1 MDSMIRGRVLND
13 IGFPLEDVT
22 VRLFGD
28 AATLG
33 GDPHATTANQ
43 AAISWTR
50 AERGLTGTVRGVW
63 LKLIADTTAGI
74 TWEEFR
80 TQVMQVN
87 PALNASDGRFQPDQL
102 YLLPENRRPDDQKI
116 AWNRPLTG
124 FAGNRWACWRQNV
137 QGKVV
142 GVSWRRF
149 RKEVLQRNPRLVA
162 DGGQFRAAN
171 DYLLPANI
179 GLGEYV
185 RVACTRTSGGFTFAG
200 LPAGT
205 YRLEVHVEGYEPWT
219 QTIGP
224 GSELPLRILLRRL
237 TVALAKGLQKS
248 PQGISFVQVRGNE
261 FVLENRS
268 FRFIGVNL
276 RGLVH
281 YGSDKFQA
289 ASANQA
295 QQLRAASD
303 MGVRVVRVFLP
314 VDNVN
319 WRTED
324 KTEARLDALLH
335 LMETDFRHMYLI
347 VCLTNL
353 YQDTAFKVFGDD
365 EGDEK
370 SCYNVPW
377 NNTKLLGRDWFLK
390 GYQDNYLKFV
400 QKIVPKYKE
409 RASIMAWEPGN
420 ELKLD
425 REPKVFVDFMLAV
438 AKELQALAPDQLVT
452 TGMISTQH
460 ADMDPD
466 DANRRAERLR
476 LLSSPLIDFIT
487 VHSYNGVNEHKEE
500 SDAALAQSLP
510 KPVVVEEAGF
520 VAGRQAEEE
529 AAHNPDFH
537 IPGCVSGGRRRD
549 CVRADMDKW
558 FNEKKA
564 RGYMQ
569 WGFMAGDDNGD
580 GDGRSGMD
588 HAIHSREDWDELFS
602 EYQGRAATL
611 AAQAGPVA
619 GPAVPGPVA
628 PAKPPVSV
636 PAMQL
641 QVGQQIRVRAAKGL
655 NVRREPGHINKLAG
669 DVMATLPAGT
679 RLAILDGPK
688 PQDKLIWWAVSF
700 VLAGQTVRG
709 WVAQADGAGTQLIAA

>member
-1 MDSMIRGRVLND
+1 MKTVLRGRILND
-13 IGFPLEDVT
+13 VGFPIEGVSVSLYGHADT
-22 VRLFGD
+22 MN
-28 AATLG
+28 A
-33 GDPHATTANQ
+33 DPRATTANRE
-43 AAISWTR
+43 AVSWTR

-63 LKLIADTTAGI
+63 LKLISDTTAGI

-87 PALNASDGRFQPDQL
+87 PTLNASGGRFQPDQL
-102 YLLPENRRPDDQKI
+102 YLLPENRHPDDQKI
-116 AWNRPLTG
+116 AWDRPLTG
-124 FAGNRWACWRQNV
+124 FDGNRWACWRQNV

-149 RKEVLQRNPRLVA
+149 RKEVLQRNPDLAA

-171 DYLLPANI
+171 AYLLPANI
-179 GLGEYV
+179 GQTEYV
-185 RVACTRTSGGFTFAG
+185 RVAHTRRSGGFTFAG

-219 QTIGP
+219 QTVGP
-224 GSELPLRILLRRL
+224 ESELPLRIRLRRL

-248 PQGISFVQVRGNE
+248 PQGIAFVQVRGNE

-303 MGVRVVRVFLP
+303 MGARVVRVFLP

-324 KTEARLDALLH
+324 TTEARLDALLH

-365 EGDEK
+365 EGDGK
-370 SCYNVPW
+370 SFYNLPW
-377 NNTKLLGRDWFLK
+377 STTKLLGRDWFAQR
-390 GYQDNYLKFV
+390 YQDNYLKFV
-400 QKIVPKYKE
+400 QKIVPRYRE

-420 ELKLD
+420 ELKVD
-425 REPKVFVDFMLAV
+425 NEPKVFVDFMLAV
-438 AKELQALAPDQLVT
+438 AKELQTLAPNQLVT

-460 ADMDPD
+460 AHMDPD
-466 DANRRAERLR
+466 DTNKRAERLR
-476 LLSSPLIDFIT
+476 LLSSPHIDFIT

-500 SDAALAQSLP
+500 SDAALAQSLA
-510 KPVVVEEAGF
+510 KPIIVEEAGF
-520 VAGRQAEEE
+520 VAGRQAEED
-529 AAHNPDFH
+529 AARDPNFH

-549 CVRADMDKW
+549 CVKADMDKW

-569 WGFMAGDDNGD
+569 WGFMAGDDNND

-602 EYQGRAATL
+602 EYQSRAAML

-619 GPAVPGPVA
+619 GPVVIGPVA
-628 PAKPPVSV
+628 PAKPPVPV
-636 PAMQL
+636 PALSL
-641 QVGQQIRVRAAKGL
+641 QPGQQIRVSAAKGL
-655 NVRREPGHINKLAG
+655 NVRREPGNINKVAG

-679 RLAILDGPK
+679 RLVILDGPK
-688 PQDKLIWWAVSF
+688 PLDKLIWWAVSF

-709 WVAQADGAGTQLIAA
+709 WVAQADGTGTPLIAA